1 MKIFTG
7 IIAFYF
13 LVLAAANVYFV
24 SALQGSMAISA
35 GFATLVLTLERPIVW
50 ALNKVQFFYMGN
62 MQAVSDITM
71 RSSLIMLCASLLLVI
86 GCVIM
91 IRVED

>member
-24 SALQGSMAISA
+24 SMIQSVGALNTSVVNVILA
-35 GFATLVLTLERPIVW
+35 LERPIVW
-50 ALNKVQFFYMGN
+50 ILNKVSFLYLGN
-62 MQAVSDITM
+62 MHAVSDITM
-71 RSSLIMLCASLLLVI
+71 RSSVIMLCTTILLVI
-86 GCVIM
+86 GCVLL